1 MTGNDI
7 ERQLLWYKYSK
18 SHPESHE
25 YYILL
30 INEQREIK
38 GIKQQLHDELKPI
51 VEERLID
58 KGKIENSDL
67 FYNLFCMV
75 STKSELD
82 LSRVYQGK
90 VRKDRR
96 LQPRMTL
103 GGWNDFIEKVH
114 HGEI

>member
-1 MTGNDI
+1 
-7 ERQLLWYKYSK
+7 
-18 SHPESHE
+18 
-25 YYILL
+25 
-30 INEQREIK
+30 
-38 GIKQQLHDELKPI
+38 
-51 VEERLID
+51 
-58 KGKIENSDL
+58 
-67 FYNLFCMV
+67 MV